1 MLLQAVD
8 LNKKG
13 KDTKHPMYKRLI
25 HTALD
30 VTNIHEVTMTTG
42 VFSLSEHKLRD
53 SHLIVCLFLFVSIHI
68 SPDLIR
74 LKPRG

>member
-1 MLLQAVD
+1 MSLQAVD

-42 VFSLSEHKLRD
+42 VFSLSEHKLRK
-53 SHLIVCLFLFVSIHI
+53 LETATLLFVCFYSSLFTFRQI
-68 SPDLIR
+68 
-74 LKPRG
+74 

>member
-1 MLLQAVD
+1 MQAVD

-30 VTNIHEVTMTTG
+30 VSNIQEVPVAPG
-42 VFSLSEHKLRD
+42 APRLR
-53 SHLIVCLFLFVSIHI
+53 
-68 SPDLIR
+68 P
-74 LKPRG
+74 

>member
-1 MLLQAVD
+1 MQAVD

-30 VTNIHEVTMTTG
+30 VSNIHEVS
-42 VFSLSEHKLRD
+42 SLRNANGSASNAPLT
-53 SHLIVCLFLFVSIHI
+53 SHLCLSLRTFLKETTKTLTS
-68 SPDLIR
+68 S
-74 LKPRG
+74 KPTLS

>member
-1 MLLQAVD
+1 MQAVD

-30 VTNIHEVTMTTG
+30 VSNIQEVPVIPGNHRT
-42 VFSLSEHKLRD
+42 SR
-53 SHLIVCLFLFVSIHI
+53 IHT
-68 SPDLIR
+68 R
-74 LKPRG
+74 C

>member
-1 MLLQAVD
+1 MLRNLPFFTFHNDSPVSSPLYEFYSVFSPPLLLSILQAVD

-30 VTNIHEVTMTTG
+30 VTNIQEVRPARCIG
-42 VFSLSEHKLRD
+42 K
-53 SHLIVCLFLFVSIHI
+53 
-68 SPDLIR
+68 
-74 LKPRG
+74 